1 MVRDPS
7 LPESSKK
14 FIPLFDSNAHPD
26 AVKDPS
32 DDSYADYVNCARDA
46 GFVGAC
52 AVGLP
57 GTDPVQHLHHCRE
70 AGFLTPVAP
79 WQASGTRRLGRA
91 VRTLSALGYRALKV
105 HPRWGGP
112 TVGSREFR
120 QLLRCADDLDMVVFL
135 CTYPFGSAKL
145 GLGDRLLHD
154 LDSAIA
160 AAPNTRLVLLH
171 GGAIDLLRWIEFCRA
186 NEHLLLDLSHT
197 LVKYAGSSLD
207 DDLAFAFANFDRR
220 ICVGTDHPYYSIDDV
235 VCRLELF
242 LGDIPEHKRQNI
254 LRRNIED
261 YLAPR

>member
-1 MVRDPS
+1 MPKASSDKS
-7 LPESSKK
+7 NESCRLG
-14 FIPLFDSNAHPD
+14 LFDSNAHPD
-26 AVKDPS
+26 AS
-32 DDSYADYVNCARDA
+32 QTGGTGYREYVEAAHRS

-57 GTDPVQHLHHCRE
+57 GTDPEEHLRHCRE
-70 AGFLTPVAP
+70 SDFLTAVAP
-79 WQASGTRRLGRA
+79 WQSIGIFQQR
-91 VRTLSALGYRALKV
+91 RTLQDLHALGYRALKV

-112 TVGSREFR
+112 AVGSREFR

-220 ICVGTDHPYYSIDDV
+220 ICVGTDHPYYSIDVV

>member
-1 MVRDPS
+1 
-7 LPESSKK
+7 
-14 FIPLFDSNAHPD
+14 
-26 AVKDPS
+26 
-32 DDSYADYVNCARDA
+32 
-46 GFVGAC
+46 
-52 AVGLP
+52 
-57 GTDPVQHLHHCRE
+57 
-70 AGFLTPVAP
+70 
-79 WQASGTRRLGRA
+79 
-91 VRTLSALGYRALKV
+91 
-105 HPRWGGP
+105 
-112 TVGSREFR
+112 
-120 QLLRCADDLDMVVFL
+120 MVVFL